1 MIYGEKNP
9 ERILSQYEISVN
21 EAAYDL
27 TVKDPSFLLK
37 RDLLYENAKRKVR
50 DDGKFEFKKKKSR
63 SKESIPTTQETS
75 SNRTSTSSRQAY
87 MEKLQMDI
95 EDTQKQLRFKQ
106 MRQGQAQSIKD
117 WAMCDK
123 LQEEMTKLRKEAFKL
138 QEELKQYQTKERKAH
153 WYKKKN
159 KDKLLCNKESENRR
173 RNEEKGTTSHSI
185 TIEELFQNSNSS
197 PAETPHHNLDLEF
210 EASPNKNLHS
220 TELPDSENETVIIAD
235 NVSTKSPESDILLEK
250 EATTTCTHDTC
261 ASEQTQ
267 NF

>member
-1 MIYGEKNP
+1 MMENLSSKRSLGLKKVYLQLRKLVPTEQVPVPDKHIWKN
-9 ERILSQYEISVN
+9 YKW
-21 EAAYDL
+21 
-27 TVKDPSFLLK
+27 T
-37 RDLLYENAKRKVR
+37 
-50 DDGKFEFKKKKSR
+50 
-63 SKESIPTTQETS
+63 SK
-75 SNRTSTSSRQAY
+75 
-87 MEKLQMDI
+87 
-95 EDTQKQLRFKQ
+95 TQKQLRFKQ

-197 PAETPHHNLDLEF
+197 PAETHHHNLDLEF

>member
-50 DDGKFEFKKKKSR
+50 DDGKFEFKKKSR

-95 EDTQKQLRFKQ
+95 EDTK
-106 MRQGQAQSIKD
+106 
-117 WAMCDK
+117 
-123 LQEEMTKLRKEAFKL
+123 T
-138 QEELKQYQTKERKAH
+138 T
-153 WYKKKN
+153 
-159 KDKLLCNKESENRR
+159 LL
-173 RNEEKGTTSHSI
+173 
-185 TIEELFQNSNSS
+185 
-197 PAETPHHNLDLEF
+197 
-210 EASPNKNLHS
+210 
-220 TELPDSENETVIIAD
+220 
-235 NVSTKSPESDILLEK
+235 
-250 EATTTCTHDTC
+250 
-261 ASEQTQ
+261 
-267 NF
+267 